1 MSIEGRQINKSA
13 IRNFAIEARNILIK
27 SAVTEAGFY
36 GITKDEI
43 KDPIQKGRDFEV
55 YETLTGTEN
64 RIFDSDVKRRA
75 ALVEAIRHKGFDEV
89 MEETAYTWFN
99 RLIAIRF
106 MEVNNYLPFRMRV
119 LSSDSGSL
127 TPDIV
132 SRSLEVDLNLT
143 DRELEAIQ
151 KAKEENRYDDAFRLL
166 FIKTCNELNDI
177 LPGLFEKTD
186 DYMELLLK
194 LPYTSDG
201 VVRMLVDTIPESN
214 FNVNEGGQVEII
226 GWLYQYYNTEPKAK
240 AFAKKGKITKE
251 EIPAVTQLFT
261 PDWIVR
267 YMVENS
273 LGRLW
278 VEHLQANGDR
288 RNEQEIANSFGWK
301 YYLPEA
307 EQEPEVQAKLVQ
319 IRADRKSL
327 TPEDILCID
336 PCQGSGHILVYLF
349 DVLMQ
354 IYREDGYSERDAARC
369 ILEHNLYG
377 LDIDDRAYQLSYF
390 AVLMKARQ
398 YDRMILKKH
407 IQPHVY
413 SIQESNTVNRNQL
426 KYFGADMSV
435 IERNNAMN
443 QLTGLLDT
451 FKDAKEYGSILNVDR
466 CDWDLL
472 RRFVENDRVE
482 GQMDFEAYGI
492 DQTQKQLRT
501 MIEIGETM
509 GQKYHVVT
517 TNPPYMSMGNAS
529 ERLVSFVQKYYLSQ
543 KADLF
548 AVFIEKCKMM
558 TLRSCYYAMIT
569 MHAWM
574 FLSSFEKM
582 RINIVHTVDIESM
595 VHLGARAFE
604 DISGE
609 VVQTVAFSMKNN
621 RISGFKG
628 VYKRLINESTA
639 SAKEAGF
646 FNICNTFLG
655 NQNNYE
661 KVPSTPIAYWVSQQM
676 LKAFEA
682 NILYDVA
689 RPRQGMA
696 TTNNDLF
703 LRTWQ
708 EVNSNDIGW
717 ACKSQEEALKSR
729 KKWFPVTKGGTF
741 RRWYGNNY
749 YIVNYENGGKTICD
763 YIDNTP
769 GVRVKSN
776 GRVINREWYFHK
788 GMTWSTIASGLFG
801 MRYVPDGFIFET
813 KGSMCFTDDD
823 KLKYL
828 LGLYNSKVI
837 QEYLAIVSPTLDY
850 HEGPLGKTPVIIK
863 ASSNIDDMV
872 SRCISLSK
880 QDWDEAETSWD
891 FVRHP
896 LSGFG
901 NTNIFIKSIYDS
913 FKKRCDERFAELK
926 QLEQKL
932 NDEFIRIYNLHEE
945 IDSQVLDKDVT
956 VKKVIDDDSHITG
969 EISGNDYV
977 QTKRDVIISL
987 VSYAVGC
994 MFGRYSL
1001 DVEGLAY
1008 AGGDWNEAYA
1018 TKYKT
1023 FMPDADAIIPIT
1035 DEEYFKDD
1043 IVARFVD
1050 FIRIVYGEETLEENL
1065 KFIADALGNKGDTP
1079 RAVIRNY
1086 FLNDFYK
1093 DHCNT
1098 YSVTGSGKRPIYWL
1112 FDSGKQNGFKALIYI
1127 HRYTPD
1133 TVGLIRSV
1141 YLHNAQAAI
1150 QNSLQNS
1157 EYIISTTTSATE
1169 RARETRKKD
1178 KYVKQLNE
1186 LRPYYQ
1192 ALSHIALQRIPMD
1205 LDDGVKKNYQLFQGV
1220 EVSTEGKKKQTID
1233 LLAKI

>member
-1 MSIEGRQINKSA
+1 MSTEGRQINKSA

-43 KDPIQKGRDFEV
+43 KSPVQKGRDFEV
-55 YETLTGTEN
+55 YETLTGADK
-64 RIFDSDVKRRA
+64 RIFDSDVKRRT
-75 ALVEAIRHKGFDEV
+75 ALVEAIHQKGFDVV

-143 DRELEAIQ
+143 DRELDVIQ
-151 KAKEENRYDDAFRLL
+151 KAKDENNYDEAFRLL
-166 FIKTCNELNDI
+166 FVKACNELNDI

-278 VEHLQANGDR
+278 VEHLLANGDSR
-288 RNEQEIANSFGWK
+288 SEQEIANDFGWK

-307 EQEPEVQAKLVQ
+307 EQEPEVQAQLVQ

-413 SIQESNTVNRNQL
+413 SIQESNSVNRNQL

-435 IERNNAMN
+435 FERNNAMN

-466 CDWDLL
+466 CDWNLL
-472 RRFVENDRVE
+472 RHFVENDRVE

-492 DQTQKQLRT
+492 DQTRKQMRT
-501 MIEIGETM
+501 MIEIGEAM
-509 GQKYHVVT
+509 AQKYHVVT
-517 TNPPYMSMGNAS
+517 TNPPYMSVANGSAKLGIYIKKHYPDS
-529 ERLVSFVQKYYLSQ
+529 KG
-543 KADLF
+543 DLF
-548 AVFIEKCKMM
+548 AVFIERCIEMG
-558 TLRSCYYAMIT
+558 LANSLIGMIT
-569 MHAWM
+569 MQAWM
-574 FLSSFEKM
+574 FQSSFEKIRLKILQQ
-582 RINIVHTVDIESM
+582 RIISLI
-595 VHLGARAFE
+595 HLGARAFE
-604 DISGE
+604 EISGE
-609 VVQTVAFSMKNN
+609 VVQVVSFVVGKRNIKQSIGSYHRLVDCDSQSKKEQSYLQRKNLF
-621 RISGFKG
+621 FKKQEK
-628 VYKRLINESTA
+628 YNSIP
-639 SAKEAGF
+639 
-646 FNICNTFLG
+646 G
-655 NQNNYE
+655 N
-661 KVPSTPIAYWVSQQM
+661 VLAYWVNDNFSNIFNRRDSIADF
-676 LKAFEA
+676 AF
-682 NILYDVA
+682 
-689 RPRQGMA
+689 PRQGLH
-696 TTNNDLF
+696 TGDNNKY
-703 LRTWQ
+703 LRLWF
-708 EVNSNDIGW
+708 EVNFSSINLTDETVWNDDYKW
-717 ACKSQEEALKSR
+717 AKLN
-729 KKWFPVTKGGTF
+729 KGGTF
-741 RRWYGNNY
+741 RKWYGNQ
-749 YIVNYENGGKTICD
+749 D
-763 YIDNTP
+763 YIILWENNGSDI
-769 GVRVKSN
+769 KSN
-776 GRVINREWYFHK
+776 GHSVGATN
-788 GMTWSTIASGLFG
+788 STFFRDLIG
-801 MRYVPDGFIFET
+801 
-813 KGSMCFTDDD
+813 FTDITTYKPSFRYYGKGYIYDVSGPSLIVD
-823 KLKYL
+823 GIKYSSYYL
-828 LGLYNSKVI
+828 LGLLNSCVTDEAMKI
-837 QEYLAIVSPTLDY
+837 LSPTLHMNQTALSRISIGEEY
-850 HEGPLGKTPVIIK
+850 KESKERVNTL
-863 ASSNIDDMV
+863 V
-872 SRCISLSK
+872 SRAIELSK
-880 QDWDEAETSWD
+880 ADWDSFETSWG
-891 FVRHP
+891 FKQHP
-896 LSGFG
+896 LITVTPQDEGESEL
-901 NTNIFIKSIYDS
+901 S
-913 FKKRCDERFAELK
+913 RCFDVWSYKCHERFAELK
-926 QLEQKL
+926 RIEEQL
-932 NDEFIRIYNLHEE
+932 NDIFISAYGLREE
-945 IDSQVLDKDVT
+945 LSQVVDDKDNSIR
-956 VKKVIDDDSHITG
+956 KADL
-969 EISGNDYV
+969 
-977 QTKRDVIISL
+977 QRDVKGLI
-987 VSYAVGC
+987 SYAVGC

-1220 EVSTEGKKKQTID
+1220 EISTEGKKKQTIN
-1233 LLAKI
+1233 LLSKI

>member
-1 MSIEGRQINKSA
+1 MSGDSKQINKSA
-13 IRNFAIEARNILIK
+13 IRNFAIEARNMLMK

-36 GITKDEI
+36 GVTRNEI
-43 KDPIQKGRDFEV
+43 KSPVQKGRDFEV
-55 YETLTGTEN
+55 YETLAGTEK
-64 RIFDSDVKRRA
+64 RIFDSDIKRRA
-75 ALVEAIRHKGFDEV
+75 ALVEAVRQKGFEEV
-89 MEETAYTWFN
+89 IEETAYTWFN

-132 SRSLEVDLNLT
+132 SRSLEVDLHLT
-143 DRELEAIQ
+143 DRELESVQ
-151 KAKEENRYDDAFRLL
+151 KAKDDNQYDEAFRIL

-278 VEHLQANGDR
+278 AEHLLANGDNR
-288 RNEQEIANSFGWK
+288 SEQEIANDLGWK

-307 EQEPEVQAKLVQ
+307 EQEPEVQAQLVK

-327 TPEDILCID
+327 NPEDILCID
-336 PCQGSGHILVYLF
+336 PCMGSGHILVYLY

-354 IYREDGYSERDAARC
+354 IYREDGYSERDAARS
-369 ILEHNLYG
+369 ILEHNLFG

-407 IQPHVY
+407 IQPKVY
-413 SIQESNTVNRNQL
+413 SIQESNTINRDQL
-426 KYFGADMSV
+426 KYFGADMSE
-435 IERNNAMN
+435 IERNNAVN

-451 FKDAKEYGSILNVDR
+451 FTDAKEYGSILNVDR
-466 CDWDLL
+466 CDWELL
-472 RRFVENDRVE
+472 RRFVKNDRVE
-482 GQMDFEAYGI
+482 GQYAFDAIGI
-492 DQTQKQLRT
+492 DQNQKQLLKL
-501 MIEIGETM
+501 IEIGEAM
-509 GQKYHVVT
+509 AQKYQVAA
-517 TNPPYMSMGNAS
+517 TNPPYMNWGGMTGKIQ
-529 ERLVSFVQKYYLSQ
+529 EYVRKYYPDS
-543 KADLF
+543 KNDLF
-548 AVFIEKCKMM
+548 AVFVEVCKN
-558 TLRSCYYAMIT
+558 LIIADGYQSMIT
-569 MHAWM
+569 QHSWM
-574 FLSSFEKM
+574 FLGSFEKIRKM
-582 RINIVHTVDIESM
+582 ILRTNLINM
-595 VHLGARAFE
+595 AHLGTRAFE
-604 DISGE
+604 EIGGE
-609 VVQTVAFSMKNN
+609 VVQTVSFVI
-621 RISGFKG
+621 R
-628 VYKRLINESTA
+628 KRLINDYIGTYCRLVDNNSQDG
-639 SAKEAGF
+639 KEEAFLSGQKRYYTKLSSVKKIAG
-646 FNICNTFLG
+646 
-655 NQNNYE
+655 E
-661 KVPSTPIAYWVSQQM
+661 PVAYWLSD
-676 LKAFEA
+676 KALSSFDA
-682 NILYDVA
+682 DSIGDSYA
-689 RPRQGMA
+689 PRNGI
-696 TTNNDLF
+696 TTGENDLF
-703 LRTWQ
+703 IKCWY
-708 EVNSNDIGW
+708 EVLPN
-717 ACKSQEEALKSR
+717 AE
-729 KKWFPVTKGGTF
+729 KWIKLNKGGSF
-741 RRWYGNNY
+741 RRWYGDFYY
-749 YIVNYENGGKTICD
+749 YIDWENDGFRIKNLRDDKGKPRATLRSIEYKFQTAITMSRIVTGTTSFRFLPKGFITEGASNNIYIGNEWDERKYYLLGFLNSKPCD
-763 YIDNTP
+763 YILHIFNPTINIMPEDLRKLPFVVAPLYINQIAEY
-769 GVRVKSN
+769 VKEN
-776 GRVINREWYFHK
+776 INICREDWNLDETSLDFIKHPFIQADSK
-788 GMTWSTIASGLFG
+788 LDI
-801 MRYVPDGFIFET
+801 IFENWT
-813 KGSMCFTDDD
+813 FECNERIE
-823 KLKYL
+823 KLKRNEEAINKHFIELY
-828 LGLYNSKVI
+828 GL
-837 QEYLAIVSPTLDY
+837 
-850 HEGPLGKTPVIIK
+850 
-863 ASSNIDDMV
+863 
-872 SRCISLSK
+872 
-880 QDWDEAETSWD
+880 EAELIKTVNDDEVS
-891 FVRHP
+891 VRKP
-896 LSGFG
+896 SLI
-901 NTNIFIKSIYDS
+901 TDIKSLI
-913 FKKRCDERFAELK
+913 
-926 QLEQKL
+926 
-932 NDEFIRIYNLHEE
+932 
-945 IDSQVLDKDVT
+945 
-956 VKKVIDDDSHITG
+956 
-969 EISGNDYV
+969 
-977 QTKRDVIISL
+977 
-987 VSYAVGC
+987 SYAVGC

-1001 DVEGLAY
+1001 DVEGIAY
-1008 AGGDWNEAYA
+1008 AGGDWKEAFA

-1023 FMPDADAIIPIT
+1023 FIPDDDAIIPIT

-1050 FIRIVYGEETLEENL
+1050 FIRIVYGEEALEENL
-1065 KFIADALGNKGDTP
+1065 KFIADALGNKGDTS

-1141 YLHNAQAAI
+1141 YLHNAQSAI

-1169 RARETRKKD
+1169 RAQQTRKRD

-1205 LDDGVKKNYQLFQGV
+1205 LDEGVKKNYQLFQGV
-1220 EVSTEGKKKQTID
+1220 EISTEGSKKKQTID
-1233 LLAKI
+1233 LLAKL

>member
-1 MSIEGRQINKSA
+1 MSTEGRQINKSA

-55 YETLTGTEN
+55 YETLTGAEN
-64 RIFDSDVKRRA
+64 RIFDSDVKRRS
-75 ALVEAIRHKGFDEV
+75 ALVEAIRQKGFDEV

-99 RLIAIRF
+99 RLIAVRF

-151 KAKEENRYDDAFRLL
+151 KSKDENRYDDAFRLL

-278 VEHLQANGDR
+278 VEHLLANGDSR
-288 RNEQEIANSFGWK
+288 SEQEIANDFGWK

-307 EQEPEVQAKLVQ
+307 EQEPEVQAQLVQ

-413 SIQESNTVNRNQL
+413 SIQESNTINRNQL

-472 RRFVENDRVE
+472 RRFAENDRVE
-482 GQMDFEAYGI
+482 GQMNFEAYGI
-492 DQTQKQLRT
+492 DQTKKQLIAL
-501 MIEIGETM
+501 IETGEAM
-509 GQKYHVVT
+509 AQQYHVVV
-517 TNPPYMSMGNAS
+517 TNPPYMGAGSMGNQLI
-529 ERLVSFVQKYYLSQ
+529 EYLKSCYPDS

-548 AVFIEKCKMM
+548 AVFIERCHSFTK
-558 TLRSCYYAMIT
+558 SNCYQSMIT
-569 MHAWM
+569 QHAWM
-574 FLSSFEKM
+574 FLSSFEKLRTRLQNNDNVCM
-582 RINIVHTVDIESM
+582 A
-595 VHLGARAFE
+595 HLGARAFDE
-604 DISGE
+604 ISGE
-609 VVQTVAFSMKNN
+609 VVQTTSFIMRNSRVDAYA
-621 RISGFKG
+621 GT
-628 VYKRLINESTA
+628 YCRLIDAVNE
-639 SAKEAGF
+639 KEKEKL
-646 FNICNTFLG
+646 FLSG
-655 NQNNYE
+655 KNRYYARQE
-661 KVPSTPIAYWVSQQM
+661 DFVKIPGGPIAYW
-676 LKAFEA
+676 AFEK
-682 NILYDVA
+682 I
-689 RPRQGMA
+689 
-696 TTNNDLF
+696 F
-703 LRTWQ
+703 
-708 EVNSNDIGW
+708 ESF
-717 ACKSQEEALKSR
+717 SR
-729 KKWFPVTKGGTF
+729 KKLESEIAFRSGLSTIDNERFLRLWTEVDWTKVSVDSENAQIAKESKKKWFAYNKGGGY
-741 RRWYGNNY
+741 RRWYGNRDYLINW
-749 YIVNYENGGKTICD
+749 YED
-763 YIDNTP
+763 
-769 GVRVKSN
+769 
-776 GRVINREWYFHK
+776 GREIKENVMHVYKMNSYTKKVCNEDRYFQE
-788 GMTWSTIASGLFG
+788 GMTWSTLGTGNISFRYTPSGSLFD
-801 MRYVPDGFIFET
+801 V
-813 KGSMCFTDDD
+813 KGSTGFCSNSH
-823 KLKYL
+823 L
-828 LGLYNSKVI
+828 LYNIALLNSCVL
-837 QEYLAIVSPTLDY
+837 QYYMELLSPTIDY
-850 HEGPLGKTPVIIK
+850 NVRSLNKIPFI
-863 ASSNIDDMV
+863 SSENRDIEK
-872 SRCISLSK
+872 LSK
-880 QDWDEAETSWD
+880 ENIALSKMDWDSFETSWD
-891 FVRHP
+891 FKRHP
-896 LSGFG
+896 LLQSTSLVKDAYHQWEQTCLERFTRLKSNEEQLNEAFIEIYGLQ
-901 NTNIFIKSIYDS
+901 NELSSDVKDIDISVRKADVVRDIKS
-913 FKKRCDERFAELK
+913 L
-926 QLEQKL
+926 L
-932 NDEFIRIYNLHEE
+932 
-945 IDSQVLDKDVT
+945 
-956 VKKVIDDDSHITG
+956 
-969 EISGNDYV
+969 
-977 QTKRDVIISL
+977 
-987 VSYAVGC
+987 SYAVGC

-1001 DVEGLAY
+1001 DGDGLAY
-1008 AGGDWNEAYA
+1008 AGGDWTEAFA

-1023 FMPDADAIIPIT
+1023 FMPDEDGIIPIT

-1050 FIRIVYGEETLEENL
+1050 FVRIVYGEETLEENL

-1141 YLHNAQAAI
+1141 YLHNTQAAI

-1169 RARETRKKD
+1169 RAR
-1178 KYVKQLNE
+1178 
-1186 LRPYYQ
+1186 
-1192 ALSHIALQRIPMD
+1192 
-1205 LDDGVKKNYQLFQGV
+1205 
-1220 EVSTEGKKKQTID
+1220 
-1233 LLAKI
+1233 

>member
-1 MSIEGRQINKSA
+1 MSTGGRQINKSA
-13 IRNFAIEARNILIK
+13 IRNFAIEARNTLIK

-43 KDPIQKGRDFEV
+43 KKPIQKGRDFEV
-55 YETLTGTEN
+55 YETLTGAEK
-64 RIFDSDVKRRA
+64 RIFDSDIKRRA
-75 ALVEAIRHKGFDEV
+75 ALVEAIRQKGFDEV

-119 LSSDSGSL
+119 LSSDSGSV

-151 KAKEENRYDDAFRLL
+151 NAKDENRYDEAFRLL
-166 FIKTCNELNDI
+166 FIKACNELNNI

-201 VVRMLVDTIPESN
+201 VIRMLVDTIPESN
-214 FNVNEGGQVEII
+214 FNVKEGGQVEII

-278 VEHLQANGDR
+278 VEHLLANGDSR
-288 RNEQEIANSFGWK
+288 SEQEIANDFGWK

-307 EQEPEVQAKLVQ
+307 EQEPEVQAQLLK

-349 DVLMQ
+349 EVLMQ

-413 SIQESNTVNRNQL
+413 AIQESNSVKRSQL
-426 KYFGADMSV
+426 KYFGADMSATL
-435 IERNNAMN
+435 RNNAVK

-451 FKDAKEYGSILNVDR
+451 FKDAKEYGSILNVD
-466 CDWDLL
+466 CYNWDLL
-472 RRFVENDRVE
+472 RQFVGNDWVE
-482 GQMDFEAYGI
+482 GQMDLEAYGVE
-492 DQTQKQLRT
+492 QTKRQLIT
-501 MIEIGETM
+501 LIEIGEAM
-509 GQKYHVVT
+509 AQEYHVVV
-517 TNPPYMSMGNAS
+517 TNPPYMAMGNAGEELLHYVRS
-529 ERLVSFVQKYYLSQ
+529 HYPSAKV
-543 KADLF
+543 DLCS
-548 AVFIEKCKMM
+548 VFIEKN
-558 TLRSCYYAMIT
+558 LRWLKNSCYMGMIT
-569 MHAWM
+569 MQGWM
-574 FLSSFEKM
+574 FLTTFEELRK
-582 RINIVHTVDIESM
+582 
-595 VHLGARAFE
+595 
-604 DISGE
+604 E
-609 VVQTVAFSMKNN
+609 VVNKGIVVTEIHMDSGAFDNDVGSVVKTISFIIQKGKVNQYCSRVADLK
-621 RISGFKG
+621 SG
-628 VYKRLINESTA
+628 YS
-639 SAKEAGF
+639 SAEKEQ
-646 FNICNTFLG
+646 TFLNRKTVTSFYQDTFSELPG
-655 NQNNYE
+655 N
-661 KVPSTPIAYWVSQQM
+661 VFAYWVSR
-676 LKAFEA
+676 KAA
-682 NILYDVA
+682 HNYKTMHILADYA
-689 RPRQGMA
+689 ETKQGMK
-696 TTNNDLF
+696 TGDNDSF
-703 LRTWQ
+703 LRLWF
-708 EVNSNDIGW
+708 EVSVLKISFTGNS
-717 ACKSQEEALKSR
+717 KEH
-729 KKWFPVTKGGTF
+729 KWFPCNKGGDY
-741 RRWYGNNY
+741 RKWYGNNIY
-749 YIVNYENGGKTICD
+749 VVNWENNGFAIRNNKDKKGKLLSRPQNIK
-763 YIDNTP
+763 YNF
-769 GVRVKSN
+769 
-776 GRVINREWYFHK
+776 RE
-788 GMTWSTIASGLFG
+788 GLTWSSISSGMIA
-801 MRYVPDGFIFET
+801 MRYSLPIMMFES
-813 KGSMCFTDDD
+813 KGSMCFAHDPNQ
-823 KLKYL
+823 LKYIQAFL
-828 LGLYNSKVI
+828 NSKVGNF
-837 QEYLAIVSPTLDY
+837 YVSALSPNYDFT
-850 HEGPLGKTPVIIK
+850 EGAVEKVPIEIMPNTE
-863 ASSNIDDMV
+863 IDDLV
-872 SRCISLSK
+872 DENIRLARN
-880 QDWDEAETSWD
+880 DWDSLEISWD
-891 FVRHP
+891 FKAHP
-896 LSGFG
+896 LVSL
-901 NTNIFIKSIYDS
+901 NEKSIEKAFDKWQLITKDRYERL
-913 FKKRCDERFAELK
+913 KRNEERINEL
-926 QLEQKL
+926 
-932 NDEFIRIYNLHEE
+932 FIRQFGLVNEM
-945 IDSQVLDKDVT
+945 DSSVDEKDVT
-956 VKKVIDDDSHITG
+956 LPIAAL
-969 EISGNDYV
+969 
-977 QTKRDVIISL
+977 KRDICSLIS
-987 VSYAVGC
+987 YIVGC

-1008 AGGDWNEAYA
+1008 AGGDWKEAYA

-1023 FMPDADAIIPIT
+1023 FMPDEDGIIPIT

-1065 KFIADALGNKGDTP
+1065 EFIADALGNKGNTS

-1169 RARETRKKD
+1169 RARETKKKD

-1220 EVSTEGKKKQTID
+1220 EVSTEGKKKQTIN

>member
-1 MSIEGRQINKSA
+1 MSTEGRQINKSA

-55 YETLTGTEN
+55 YETLTGAEN

-75 ALVEAIRHKGFDEV
+75 ALVEAIRLKGFDEV

-151 KAKEENRYDDAFRLL
+151 KAKDENNYDEAFRLL

-278 VEHLQANGDR
+278 AEHLLANGDSR
-288 RNEQEIANSFGWK
+288 SEQEIANDFGWK

-307 EQEPEVQAKLVQ
+307 EQEPEVQVQLVQ
-319 IRADRKSL
+319 IRAERKSL

-413 SIQESNTVNRNQL
+413 SIQESNTINRNQL
-426 KYFGADMSV
+426 KYFGTDMSV

-451 FKDAKEYGSILNVDR
+451 YKDAKEYGSILNVDR

-472 RRFVENDRVE
+472 RRFVENDRVV
-482 GQMDFEAYGI
+482 GQMDFEAFGI
-492 DQTQKQLRT
+492 DQTKKQLLT
-501 MIEIGETM
+501 QIEIGEAMT
-509 GQKYHVVT
+509 QKYHTVV
-517 TNPPYMSMGNAS
+517 TNPPYMSWSGMTPRIQ
-529 ERLVSFVQKYYLSQ
+529 EYLKGHYSNS
-543 KADLF
+543 KNDLY
-548 AVFIEKCKMM
+548 AVFVEVASKM
-558 TLRSCYYAMIT
+558 LQKNCYQAMIT

-574 FLSSFEKM
+574 FLGSFESFRKSIYAM
-582 RINIVHTVDIESM
+582 NLINM
-595 VHLGARAFE
+595 AHLGTRAFE
-604 DISGE
+604 EIGGE
-609 VVQTVAFSMKNN
+609 VVQTTTFVIRRSKLNN
-621 RISGFKG
+621 YLARYCRLVNAKSQAEKEQLYLSGEQQYYATNAEMLDIPGFPM
-628 VYKRLINESTA
+628 VYWAGKRLIDIFKHSPRVDQIGSPKQGSTLGDNASFIRLWFEVSCES
-639 SAKEAGF
+639 
-646 FNICNTFLG
+646 
-655 NQNNYE
+655 
-661 KVPSTPIAYWVSQQM
+661 
-676 LKAFEA
+676 
-682 NILYDVA
+682 
-689 RPRQGMA
+689 PR
-696 TTNNDLF
+696 
-703 LRTWQ
+703 
-708 EVNSNDIGW
+708 
-717 ACKSQEEALKSR
+717 
-729 KKWFPVTKGGTF
+729 WFRCMKGGEF
-741 RRWYGNNY
+741 RRWYGNQNY
-749 YIVNYENGGKTICD
+749 VLDWENNGK
-763 YIDNTP
+763 
-769 GVRVKSN
+769 RVKST
-776 GRVINREWYFHK
+776 GRATIRSEGQLFK
-788 GMTWSTIASGLFG
+788 EGITWSNITTG
-801 MRYVPDGFIFET
+801 
-813 KGSMCFTDDD
+813 KGSFRIMPEGFFFESTGTVCFIN
-823 KLKYL
+823 KKYQNYL
-828 LGLYNSKVI
+828 LGFLNSCVAELI
-837 QEYLAIVSPTLDY
+837 NNMINPTIHLQSGDV
-850 HEGPLGKTPVIIK
+850 GKLPFIIK
-863 ASSNIDDMV
+863 NEIKESVDSLVESNI
-872 SRCISLSK
+872 RIAK
-880 QDWDEAETSWD
+880 EDWDAFETSWD
-891 FVRHP
+891 FIKHP
-896 LSGFG
+896 LVRTGFYG
-901 NTNIFIKSIYDS
+901 EIKAADQRNLIADNYDLWVTECNERFEKLKENEEELNALYIDLYGMESELSPEVEEQDVSIRKADLQRDIKSLI
-913 FKKRCDERFAELK
+913 
-926 QLEQKL
+926 
-932 NDEFIRIYNLHEE
+932 
-945 IDSQVLDKDVT
+945 
-956 VKKVIDDDSHITG
+956 
-969 EISGNDYV
+969 
-977 QTKRDVIISL
+977 
-987 VSYAVGC
+987 SYAVGC

-1043 IVARFVD
+1043 IVSRFVD

>member
-1 MSIEGRQINKSA
+1 MSTEGRQINKSA

-43 KDPIQKGRDFEV
+43 KKPVQKGRDFEV
-55 YETLTGTEN
+55 YEILSGAEK
-64 RIFDSDVKRRA
+64 RIFDSDIKRRA
-75 ALVEAIRHKGFDEV
+75 ALVEAIRQKGFDEV

-151 KAKEENRYDDAFRLL
+151 KAKDENSYDEAFRLL
-166 FIKTCNELNDI
+166 FIKVCNELNGI

-201 VVRMLVDTIPESN
+201 VIRMLVDTIPESN
-214 FNVNEGGQVEII
+214 FNVKEGGQVEII

-278 VEHLQANGDR
+278 VEHLLANGDSR
-288 RNEQEIANSFGWK
+288 SEQEIANDFGWK

-307 EQEPEVQAKLVQ
+307 EQEPEVQAQLLK

-349 DVLMQ
+349 EVLMQ

-369 ILEHNLYG
+369 ILERNLYG

-413 SIQESNTVNRNQL
+413 SIQESNSVNRNQL
-426 KYFGADMSV
+426 KYFGADMSATL
-435 IERNNAMN
+435 RNNAVK

-451 FKDAKEYGSILNVDR
+451 FKDAKEYGSILNVD
-466 CDWDLL
+466 CYNWDLL
-472 RRFVENDRVE
+472 RQFVGNDWVE
-482 GQMDFEAYGI
+482 GQMDLEAYGI
-492 DQTQKQLRT
+492 EQTKKQLIAL
-501 MIEIGETM
+501 IEIGEAM
-509 GQKYHVVT
+509 ALNYLVVV
-517 TNPPYMSMGNAS
+517 TNPPYMGNGSFENNLS
-529 ERLVSFVQKYYLSQ
+529 ELAKQNYTNSKN
-543 KADLF
+543 DLYSIMIERCGQ
-548 AVFIEKCKMM
+548 FICANG
-558 TLRSCYYAMIT
+558 YVAMIT
-569 MHAWM
+569 MQSWLNAPTFKNLRKILFSQKR
-574 FLSSFEKM
+574 FLEMINMGSRGFDEIQGEKVKNTIFIFSNQWLSGWKPLFLDLTSVSGENAKREKFLLKDSFYAYAKQDDFLMHEQCLIIYKTAHVSDIYSPEKTVASVAQVRRCIATGNDDDYIRSWYEVSFEKLCGL
-582 RINIVHTVDIESM
+582 E
-595 VHLGARAFE
+595 
-604 DISGE
+604 
-609 VVQTVAFSMKNN
+609 
-621 RISGFKG
+621 
-628 VYKRLINESTA
+628 
-639 SAKEAGF
+639 
-646 FNICNTFLG
+646 
-655 NQNNYE
+655 NYSSE
-661 KVPSTPIAYWVSQQM
+661 
-676 LKAFEA
+676 
-682 NILYDVA
+682 
-689 RPRQGMA
+689 
-696 TTNNDLF
+696 
-703 LRTWQ
+703 
-708 EVNSNDIGW
+708 
-717 ACKSQEEALKSR
+717 
-729 KKWFPVTKGGTF
+729 KKWYFVSCGGEH
-741 RRWYGNNY
+741 RRWYGNLEKVLDWEHDGANIKRFNEKTGKATLRNIGY
-749 YIVNYENGGKTICD
+749 MFKNGITYTYTSMGSGVFNARLLLETMASIGVGPVIVDIKEDKYKLLAFLNSKVFRWYWDIMYGKVSTFETGNVGRIVYKDVPDLISELSRKCVEIAKDDWDSYENSYDFKRHPMIPTRLVRTSFVEQDIAALFSDWYELCKKRQKETIECEEA
-763 YIDNTP
+763 IDAALIDAYGLRDEISLNEYGTELSI
-769 GVRVKSN
+769 RAIS
-776 GRVINREWYFHK
+776 
-788 GMTWSTIASGLFG
+788 STIA
-801 MRYVPDGFIFET
+801 
-813 KGSMCFTDDD
+813 
-823 KLKYL
+823 
-828 LGLYNSKVI
+828 
-837 QEYLAIVSPTLDY
+837 
-850 HEGPLGKTPVIIK
+850 
-863 ASSNIDDMV
+863 
-872 SRCISLSK
+872 
-880 QDWDEAETSWD
+880 
-891 FVRHP
+891 
-896 LSGFG
+896 
-901 NTNIFIKSIYDS
+901 IKSLIS
-913 FKKRCDERFAELK
+913 F
-926 QLEQKL
+926 
-932 NDEFIRIYNLHEE
+932 
-945 IDSQVLDKDVT
+945 
-956 VKKVIDDDSHITG
+956 
-969 EISGNDYV
+969 
-977 QTKRDVIISL
+977 
-987 VSYAVGC
+987 AVGC

-1001 DVEGLAY
+1001 DFEGVAY
-1008 AGGDWNEAYA
+1008 AGGPWKEVYS

-1023 FMPDADAIIPIT
+1023 FLPDEDGIIPIT

-1050 FIRIVYGEETLEENL
+1050 FIRIVYGEKSIENNL

-1098 YSVTGSGKRPIYWL
+1098 YSVTGLGKRPIYWL

-1169 RARETRKKD
+1169 RARETKKKD

-1192 ALSHIALQRIPMD
+1192 ALSHIALQRIQMD

-1220 EVSTEGKKKQTID
+1220 EVSTEGKKKQTIN

>member
-1 MSIEGRQINKSA
+1 MGIEGRQINKSA
-13 IRNFAIEARNILIK
+13 IRNFAIEARKILIR
-27 SAVTEAGFY
+27 SAITEAGFY

-43 KDPIQKGRDFEV
+43 KYPVQRGRDFEV
-55 YETLTGTEN
+55 YETLTGTEK

-75 ALVEAIRHKGFDEV
+75 ALVEAIHLKGFDEV

-119 LSSDSGSL
+119 LSSDSGSF

-132 SRSLEVDLNLT
+132 SRSLEVNLNLT
-143 DRELEAIQ
+143 EKEMVAVQ
-151 KAKEENRYDDAFRLL
+151 KAKDENSYDEAFRLL
-166 FIKTCNELNDI
+166 FIKACNELNEY

-278 VEHLQANGDR
+278 VEHLLANGDR
-288 RNEQEIANSFGWK
+288 RSEQEIANDFDWK

-307 EQEPEVQAKLVQ
+307 DQEPEVQAQLVQ
-319 IRADRKSL
+319 IRAERKNL

-369 ILEHNLYG
+369 ILEYNLYG

-413 SIQESNTVNRNQL
+413 SIQESNSINRNQL
-426 KYFGADMSV
+426 KYFGARMSE
-435 IERNNAMN
+435 IERSNVIQQM
-443 QLTGLLDT
+443 TYLLDA
-451 FKDAKEYGSILNVDR
+451 FRDAKEYGSILKINK
-466 CDWDLL
+466 CDWELL
-472 RRFVENDRVE
+472 RYFAENDRME
-482 GQMDFEAYGI
+482 GQMDFNVYGI
-492 DQTQKQLRT
+492 DRAQKELINLVEVGKLIT
-501 MIEIGETM
+501 
-509 GQKYHVVT
+509 QKYHVVV
-517 TNPPYMSMGNAS
+517 TNPPYMSISSANKKLTEYVTKVYTEYKTDLYTVFIAVC
-529 ERLVSFVQKYYLSQ
+529 ENLVKTNYYLS
-543 KADLF
+543 
-548 AVFIEKCKMM
+548 
-558 TLRSCYYAMIT
+558 MIT
-569 MHAWM
+569 MHGWM
-574 FLSSFEKM
+574 FLSHFEKM
-582 RINIVHTVDIESM
+582 RTCVELKDLVCM
-595 VHLGARAFE
+595 AHLGARAFE
-604 DISGE
+604 EISGE
-609 VVQTVAFSMKNN
+609 VVQTTMFVIRNTYHKNY
-621 RISGFKG
+621 IGE
-628 VYKRLINESTA
+628 YKRLTDPTTQNG
-639 SAKEAGF
+639 KEEM
-646 FNICNTFLG
+646 FLSG
-655 NQNNYE
+655 ENNYYV
-661 KVPSTPIAYWVSQQM
+661 KQLKFQKIPGKPIAYWLSSTM
-676 LKAFEA
+676 FSIFE
-682 NILYDVA
+682 NSKTLQEVA
-689 RPRQGMA
+689 KPRQGLA
-696 TTNNDLF
+696 TSDNDRF
-703 LRTWQ
+703 LRLWF
-708 EVNSNDIGW
+708 EVDIHKIGFGLI
-717 ACKSQEEALKSR
+717 SIDDER
-729 KKWFPVTKGGTF
+729 KFYFKWFPCTKGGSF
-741 RRWYGNNY
+741 RRWYGNND
-749 YIVNYENGGKTICD
+749 YIVNWEDDGKEIKEYAAQLYKNYTRTIKN
-763 YIDNTP
+763 IP
-769 GVRVKSN
+769 F
-776 GRVINREWYFHK
+776 YFKK
-788 GMTWSTIASGLFG
+788 GLSWSTIASGPFSL
-801 MRYVPDGFIFET
+801 RYVPEGSIFET
-813 KGSMCFTDDD
+813 KGAMCYVDD
-823 KLKYL
+823 KYIRFVLA
-828 LGLYNSKVI
+828 LYNTKVM
-837 QEYLAIVSPTLDY
+837 QSFLRVVSPTLDY
-850 HEGPLGKTPVIIK
+850 HEGPLGRTPIMLRDDDEVDSIVDECIEIAKT
-863 ASSNIDDMV
+863 
-872 SRCISLSK
+872 
-880 QDWDEAETSWD
+880 DWDSFETSWD
-891 FVRHP
+891 YHRHP
-896 LSGFG
+896 LVSVILDNHLFNNKEANYLAECFNQWKRECNNRFNRLRDNERNLNELFISLYGLQNELTPEVDDNYVTVG
-901 NTNIFIKSIYDS
+901 KADVRRDIKSLI
-913 FKKRCDERFAELK
+913 
-926 QLEQKL
+926 
-932 NDEFIRIYNLHEE
+932 
-945 IDSQVLDKDVT
+945 
-956 VKKVIDDDSHITG
+956 
-969 EISGNDYV
+969 
-977 QTKRDVIISL
+977 
-987 VSYAVGC
+987 SYAVGC

-1001 DVEGLAY
+1001 DLDGLAY
-1008 AGGDWNEAYA
+1008 AGGDWKEAYA

-1023 FMPDADAIIPIT
+1023 FKPDEDAIIPIT

-1050 FIRIVYGEETLEENL
+1050 FIRIVYGEEILEENL
-1065 KFIADALGNKGDTP
+1065 KFIADALGNKGDTS

-1141 YLHNAQAAI
+1141 YLHNVQSAI

-1169 RARETRKKD
+1169 RARETKKRD

-1192 ALSHIALQRIPMD
+1192 ALSHVALQRIPMD

-1220 EVSTEGKKKQTID
+1220 EISTEGKKKQKID
-1233 LLAKI
+1233 LLAKL

>member
-1 MSIEGRQINKSA
+1 MGTEGRQINKSA

-43 KDPIQKGRDFEV
+43 KKPLQKGRDFEV
-55 YETLTGTEN
+55 YETLTGAEK
-64 RIFDSDVKRRA
+64 RIFDSDIKRRA
-75 ALVEAIRHKGFDEV
+75 ALVEAIRQKGFDEV

-151 KAKEENRYDDAFRLL
+151 NAKDENRYDEAFRLL
-166 FIKTCNELNDI
+166 FIKACNELNNI

-278 VEHLQANGDR
+278 VEHLLANGDSR
-288 RNEQEIANSFGWK
+288 SEQEIANDFGWK

-307 EQEPEVQAKLVQ
+307 EQEPDVQAQLVQ

-349 DVLMQ
+349 EVLMQ

-407 IQPHVY
+407 IRPHVY
-413 SIQESNTVNRNQL
+413 SIQESNSVNRNHL
-426 KYFGADMSV
+426 KYFGADMSATL
-435 IERNNAMN
+435 RNTAVK

-451 FKDAKEYGSILNVDR
+451 FKDAKEYGSILNVEC

-472 RRFVENDRVE
+472 HQFAENDRVE
-482 GQMDFEAYGI
+482 GQMNLEVYGI
-492 DQTQKQLRT
+492 EQTKKQLIT
-501 MIEIGETM
+501 LIEIGKVM
-509 GQKYHVVT
+509 AQKYHVVT
-517 TNPPYMSMGNAS
+517 TNPPYMSVSSSGNS
-529 ERLVSFVQKYYLSQ
+529 KLTQYVKKKYPYS
-543 KADLF
+543 KTDLF
-548 AVFIEKCKMM
+548 SIFIEKCIDM
-558 TLRSCYYAMIT
+558 LRANCYTAMIT

-574 FLSSFEKM
+574 FLTTYEKL
-582 RINIVHTVDIESM
+582 RTTIVFANTVINM
-595 VHLGARAFE
+595 AHLGTRAFDE
-604 DISGE
+604 IGGE
-609 VVQTVAFSMKNN
+609 VVQTTSFVIRKKQSDSYRAKYIRLTEYNSQYKKEEAFLNITESNLYLKAQD
-621 RISGFKG
+621 IF
-628 VYKRLINESTA
+628 YKIPGRYL
-639 SAKEAGF
+639 
-646 FNICNTFLG
+646 
-655 NQNNYE
+655 
-661 KVPSTPIAYWVSQQM
+661 AYWVSENFVKIFTFKNIGDYS
-676 LKAFEA
+676 LKVCKGGFT
-682 NILYDVA
+682 
-689 RPRQGMA
+689 G
-696 TTNNDLF
+696 NNDKY
-703 LRTWQ
+703 LRLWF
-708 EVNSNDIGW
+708 EVAWESIG
-717 ACKSQEEALKSR
+717 
-729 KKWFPVTKGGTF
+729 KKWKKYSKGGSF
-741 RRWYGNNY
+741 RRWYGNSMHVINWENDGYELKNDPHAGVGASQY
-749 YIVNYENGGKTICD
+749 YGKEHFVWSGISTGLPSFRYDFTDTYFDDVSPAVVFAGERNLKLLAIL
-763 YIDNTP
+763 N
-769 GVRVKSN
+769 SN
-776 GRVINREWYFHK
+776 VSVEILKIIAPTMHFQAGDIRVIPVAKPIE
-788 GMTWSTIASGLFG
+788 II
-801 MRYVPDGFIFET
+801 PQE
-813 KGSMCFTDDD
+813 
-823 KLKYL
+823 
-828 LGLYNSKVI
+828 KV
-837 QEYLAIVSPTLDY
+837 E
-850 HEGPLGKTPVIIK
+850 ENIK
-863 ASSNIDDMV
+863 
-872 SRCISLSK
+872 LSK
-880 QDWDEAETSWD
+880 EDWDSFENSWD
-891 FVRHP
+891 FRTHP
-896 LSGFG
+896 LIAIMHNAGIMLGQGQTLLSECYSYWRDDCE
-901 NTNIFIKSIYDS
+901 NRYNIL
-913 FKKRCDERFAELK
+913 RCNE
-926 QLEQKL
+926 EQI
-932 NDEFIRIYNLHEE
+932 NRI
-945 IDSQVLDKDVT
+945 
-956 VKKVIDDDSHITG
+956 VIDLYDLANEVPFQVEEENITVRKADLG
-969 EISGNDYV
+969 REI
-977 QTKRDVIISL
+977 RSL
-987 VSYAVGC
+987 ISYAIGC
-994 MFGRYSL
+994 MLGRYSL

-1008 AGGDWNEAYA
+1008 AGGDWKEAYA

-1023 FMPDADAIIPIT
+1023 FMPDEDGIIPIT

-1043 IVARFVD
+1043 IVARFVE

-1065 KFIADALGNKGDTP
+1065 KFIADALGNKGDTS

-1169 RARETRKKD
+1169 RARETKKRD

-1192 ALSHIALQRIPMD
+1192 ALSHIALQRIQMD

-1220 EVSTEGKKKQTID
+1220 EVSTEGKKKQTIN

>member
-1 MSIEGRQINKSA
+1 MSTEGRQINKSA

-75 ALVEAIRHKGFDEV
+75 ALVEAIRQKGFDEV

-151 KAKEENRYDDAFRLL
+151 QAKEENRYDDAFRLL
-166 FIKTCNELNDI
+166 FINTCNELNDI

-278 VEHLQANGDR
+278 VEHLLANGDSR
-288 RNEQEIANSFGWK
+288 SEQEISNDFGWK

-307 EQEPEVQAKLVQ
+307 EQEPEVLAQLVQ

-413 SIQESNTVNRNQL
+413 SIQESNAVNRNQL
-426 KYFGADMSV
+426 KYFGADLSV

-472 RRFVENDRVE
+472 RRFVENDRIE
-482 GQMDFEAYGI
+482 GQMDFEAYGV
-492 DQTQKQLRT
+492 DQTQKQLT
-501 MIEIGETM
+501 TLIKIGEAIA
-509 GQKYHVVT
+509 QKYHIVV
-517 TNPPYMSMGNAS
+517 TNPPYMSVGSGSSSLS
-529 ERLVSFVQKYYLSQ
+529 EYVRKYYPDS
-543 KADLF
+543 KTDLF
-548 AVFIEKCKMM
+548 AVFLEKASKWI
-558 TLRSCYYAMIT
+558 RKYGFSCLVT
-569 MHAWM
+569 MQSWM

-582 RINIVHTVDIESM
+582 R
-595 VHLGARAFE
+595 
-604 DISGE
+604 
-609 VVQTVAFSMKNN
+609 KN
-621 RISGFKG
+621 
-628 VYKRLINESTA
+628 
-639 SAKEAGF
+639 
-646 FNICNTFLG
+646 
-655 NQNNYE
+655 
-661 KVPSTPIAYWVSQQM
+661 
-676 LKAFEA
+676 
-682 NILYDVA
+682 
-689 RPRQGMA
+689 
-696 TTNNDLF
+696 
-703 LRTWQ
+703 LR
-708 EVNSNDIGW
+708 
-717 ACKSQEEALKSR
+717 
-729 KKWFPVTKGGTF
+729 
-741 RRWYGNNY
+741 
-749 YIVNYENGGKTICD
+749 
-763 YIDNTP
+763 
-769 GVRVKSN
+769 
-776 GRVINREWYFHK
+776 
-788 GMTWSTIASGLFG
+788 
-801 MRYVPDGFIFET
+801 
-813 KGSMCFTDDD
+813 
-823 KLKYL
+823 
-828 LGLYNSKVI
+828 
-837 QEYLAIVSPTLDY
+837 
-850 HEGPLGKTPVIIK
+850 
-863 ASSNIDDMV
+863 
-872 SRCISLSK
+872 
-880 QDWDEAETSWD
+880 
-891 FVRHP
+891 
-896 LSGFG
+896 
-901 NTNIFIKSIYDS
+901 
-913 FKKRCDERFAELK
+913 
-926 QLEQKL
+926 
-932 NDEFIRIYNLHEE
+932 
-945 IDSQVLDKDVT
+945 
-956 VKKVIDDDSHITG
+956 
-969 EISGNDYV
+969 
-977 QTKRDVIISL
+977 
-987 VSYAVGC
+987 
-994 MFGRYSL
+994 
-1001 DVEGLAY
+1001 
-1008 AGGDWNEAYA
+1008 
-1018 TKYKT
+1018 
-1023 FMPDADAIIPIT
+1023 
-1035 DEEYFKDD
+1035 
-1043 IVARFVD
+1043 
-1050 FIRIVYGEETLEENL
+1050 
-1065 KFIADALGNKGDTP
+1065 
-1079 RAVIRNY
+1079 
-1086 FLNDFYK
+1086 
-1093 DHCNT
+1093 
-1098 YSVTGSGKRPIYWL
+1098 
-1112 FDSGKQNGFKALIYI
+1112 
-1127 HRYTPD
+1127 
-1133 TVGLIRSV
+1133 
-1141 YLHNAQAAI
+1141 
-1150 QNSLQNS
+1150 
-1157 EYIISTTTSATE
+1157 
-1169 RARETRKKD
+1169 
-1178 KYVKQLNE
+1178 
-1186 LRPYYQ
+1186 
-1192 ALSHIALQRIPMD
+1192 
-1205 LDDGVKKNYQLFQGV
+1205 
-1220 EVSTEGKKKQTID
+1220 
-1233 LLAKI
+1233 LLA

>member
-1 MSIEGRQINKSA
+1 MGTEGRQINKSA

-43 KDPIQKGRDFEV
+43 KKPLQKGRDFEV
-55 YETLTGTEN
+55 YETLTGAEK
-64 RIFDSDVKRRA
+64 RIFDSDIKRRA
-75 ALVEAIRHKGFDEV
+75 ALVEAIRQKGFDEV

-132 SRSLEVDLNLT
+132 SRSFEVDLNLT

-151 KAKEENRYDDAFRLL
+151 KAKDENRYDEAFQLL
-166 FIKTCNELNDI
+166 FIKACNELNNI

-201 VVRMLVDTIPESN
+201 VVRMLVDTLPESN

-278 VEHLQANGDR
+278 VEHLLANGDSR
-288 RNEQEIANSFGWK
+288 SEQEIADDFGWK
-301 YYLPEA
+301 YYLQEA
-307 EQEPEVQAKLVQ
+307 EQEPDVQAQLVQ

-349 DVLMQ
+349 EVLMQ

-398 YDRMILKKH
+398 YDRMILRKH

-413 SIQESNTVNRNQL
+413 AIQESNSVNRNHL
-426 KYFGADMSV
+426 KYFGADMSATL
-435 IERNNAMN
+435 RNTAVK
-443 QLTGLLDT
+443 QLTSLLDT
-451 FKDAKEYGSILNVDR
+451 FKDAKEYGSILNVDD
-466 CDWDLL
+466 CDWELM
-472 RRFVENDRVE
+472 RQFAENDRVE
-482 GQMDFEAYGI
+482 GQMDLEAYGI
-492 DQTQKQLRT
+492 EQTKKQLISF
-501 MIEIGETM
+501 IETGELITK
-509 GQKYHVVT
+509 KYDVVI
-517 TNPPYMSMGNAS
+517 TNPPYAATDRTSDSLTNYVKEFFS
-529 ERLVSFVQKYYLSQ
+529 DS
-543 KADLF
+543 KADLSS
-548 AVFIEKCKMM
+548 VFVEVCIGY
-558 TLRSCYYAMIT
+558 TNRNGYTSLVT
-569 MHAWM
+569 PQAWM
-574 FLSSFEKM
+574 FLIVFEKM
-582 RINIVHTVDIESM
+582 RKKILATTTISSLLQFGM
-595 VHLGARAFE
+595 GAFDGGFGTASF
-604 DISGE
+604 ILSHK
-609 VVQTVAFSMKNN
+609 T
-621 RISGFKG
+621 ISGFKG
-628 VYKRLINESTA
+628 KFMDLTSEKDGAEKENALVSKANYFLSANSKMMNLPNE
-639 SAKEAGF
+639 
-646 FNICNTFLG
+646 
-655 NQNNYE
+655 
-661 KVPSTPIAYWVSQQM
+661 VIAYWCSDTFEEIYANSFQVKDKFNLECGIKNGNNNEF
-676 LKAFEA
+676 LKAWFSVPW
-682 NILYDVA
+682 D
-689 RPRQGMA
+689 
-696 TTNNDLF
+696 
-703 LRTWQ
+703 
-708 EVNSNDIGW
+708 EVNSSTDREVCLNNMKRG
-717 ACKSQEEALKSR
+717 KR
-729 KKWFPVTKGGTF
+729 WFKCNKGGGYKK
-741 RRWYGNNY
+741 WYGNYEYVLDLENNAQRIRTMISPSTYRLRKTENY
-749 YIVNYENGGKTICD
+749 FWNTITWPLSGGNRFSCRFMDCDVLPDVNANIIIIRG
-763 YIDNTP
+763 
-769 GVRVKSN
+769 S
-776 GRVINREWYFHK
+776 REYCLM
-788 GMTWSTIASGLFG
+788 GYM
-801 MRYVPDGFIFET
+801 
-813 KGSMCFTDDD
+813 
-823 KLKYL
+823 
-828 LGLYNSKVI
+828 NSKVFDKT
-837 QEYLAIVSPTLDY
+837 LNMLNPTLNFPIDTIGSAPY
-850 HEGPLGKTPVIIK
+850 RVFDNPIVEQLVKNNISICRKHWD
-863 ASSNIDDMV
+863 SN
-872 SRCISLSK
+872 
-880 QDWDEAETSWD
+880 ETSWD
-891 FVRHP
+891 FQYSP
-896 LSGFG
+896 LLKENSHLKDCYKLWEQECEDDYYQLKE
-901 NTNIFIKSIYDS
+901 NEEEINRIFIDFYRLTGEVTPEVDENDLSI
-913 FKKRCDERFAELK
+913 
-926 QLEQKL
+926 
-932 NDEFIRIYNLHEE
+932 
-945 IDSQVLDKDVT
+945 
-956 VKKVIDDDSHITG
+956 KKV
-969 EISGNDYV
+969 N
-977 QTKRDVIISL
+977 KRDCIIKY

-1001 DVEGLAY
+1001 DKEGIAY
-1008 AGGDWNEAYA
+1008 AGGDWQKACLEN
-1018 TKYKT
+1018 YKT
-1023 FMPDADAIIPIT
+1023 FKPDEDAIIPIT

-1050 FIRIVYGEETLEENL
+1050 FVKVAHGEEYLEENL
-1065 KFIADALGNKGDTP
+1065 DFIAKALGNKGETS
-1079 RAVIRNY
+1079 RNVIRNY

-1093 DHCNT
+1093 DHCIA
-1098 YSVTGSGKRPIYWL
+1098 YSVTGAGKQPIYWL

-1169 RARETRKKD
+1169 RARETKKKD

-1192 ALSHIALQRIPMD
+1192 ALSHIALQRIQMD

-1220 EVSTEGKKKQTID
+1220 EVSTEGKKKQTIN

>member
-1 MSIEGRQINKSA
+1 MSGDSKQINKSA
-13 IRNFAIEARNILIK
+13 IRNFAIEARNILMK

-36 GITKDEI
+36 GVTKDEI
-43 KDPIQKGRDFEV
+43 KNPVQKGRDFEV
-55 YETLTGTEN
+55 YETLAGTEK
-64 RIFDSDVKRRA
+64 RIFDSDIKRRA
-75 ALVEAIRHKGFDEV
+75 ALVEAVRQKGFDEV
-89 MEETAYTWFN
+89 IEETAYTWFN

-143 DRELEAIQ
+143 DRELESIQ
-151 KAKEENRYDDAFRLL
+151 KAKEDNQYDEAFRIL

-194 LPYTSDG
+194 IPYTSDG

-226 GWLYQYYNTEPKAK
+226 GWLYQYYNTEPKAR

-278 VEHLQANGDR
+278 AEHLLADGGGR
-288 RNEQEIANSFGWK
+288 SEQEIADDFGWK

-307 EQEPEVQAKLVQ
+307 EQEPEVQAQLVK

-327 TPEDILCID
+327 NPEDILCID
-336 PCQGSGHILVYLF
+336 PCMGSGHILVYLY

-354 IYREDGYSERDAARC
+354 IYREDGYSERDAARS

-407 IQPHVY
+407 IRPKVY
-413 SIQESNTVNRNQL
+413 SIQESNTLNRDQL
-426 KYFGADMSV
+426 KYFGYGLNE
-435 IERNNAMN
+435 IERNNALN

-451 FKDAKEYGSILNVDR
+451 FTDAKEYGSILNVDR

-482 GQMDFEAYGI
+482 GQYAFDSMGI
-492 DQTQKQLRT
+492 DQTQKQLQKLL
-501 MIEIGETM
+501 EIGEAM
-509 GQKYHVVT
+509 AQKYHVVT
-517 TNPPYMSMGNAS
+517 TNPPYIGNMP
-529 ERLVSFVQKYYLSQ
+529 LLMTKYVIKYYQ
-543 KADLF
+543 VEKYDLY
-548 AVFIEKCKMM
+548 AVFIRRC
-558 TLRSCYYAMIT
+558 LLFGNDNAFISMIT
-569 MHAWM
+569 QHTWM
-574 FLSSFEKM
+574 FLSSFEKFREKVLEKRFVNM
-582 RINIVHTVDIESM
+582 L
-595 VHLGARAFE
+595 HLGPRAFE
-604 DISGE
+604 EISGE
-609 VVQTVAFSMKNN
+609 VVQTVAFTLSNKYIRNFSSCYKDLTEAN
-621 RISGFKG
+621 SEAEKEQLFYLTDIITKKQEEYALIPG
-628 VYKRLINESTA
+628 V
-639 SAKEAGF
+639 
-646 FNICNTFLG
+646 
-655 NQNNYE
+655 
-661 KVPSTPIAYWVSQQM
+661 VIAYWVPLNVLSLFSGKL
-676 LKAFEA
+676 LKDYSV
-682 NILYDVA
+682 IKSGIVT
-689 RPRQGMA
+689 G
-696 TTNNDLF
+696 NNDYF
-703 LRTWQ
+703 LRLWT
-708 EVNSNDIGW
+708 EIEYGKIG
-717 ACKSQEEALKSR
+717 
-729 KKWFPVTKGGTF
+729 F
-741 RRWYGNNY
+741 NY
-749 YIVNYENGGKTICD
+749 VEF
-763 YIDNTP
+763 IDNTDIQWTP
-769 GVRVKSN
+769 M
-776 GRVINREWYFHK
+776 HK
-788 GMTWSTIASGLFG
+788 GGGYRKHYGLHDYVMNLHDIWDLTKTNESVRRGEPKYYFKKGLTWSTLSNSLSVRKSPSGF
-801 MRYVPDGFIFET
+801 VFDT
-813 KGSMCFTDDD
+813 KGSMCFINQEDLIDYFEAF
-823 KLKYL
+823 L
-828 LGLYNSKVI
+828 NSKVAA
-837 QEYLAIVSPTLDY
+837 YFMSFLSPTLDFNQGAMSKIPILI
-850 HEGPLGKTPVIIK
+850 EEDSIGVISQF
-863 ASSNIDDMV
+863 AQRNI
-872 SRCISLSK
+872 SICK
-880 QDWDEAETSWD
+880 KEWDSHETSWD
-891 FVRHP
+891 FTKSNLIRDNAKKETSVERV
-896 LSGFG
+896 LLKLTREIEKDIEELKANEEFI
-901 NTNIFIKSIYDS
+901 NKYFIKLYGLEAQLNPNESKESLTISIGNNRTY
-913 FKKRCDERFAELK
+913 
-926 QLEQKL
+926 
-932 NDEFIRIYNLHEE
+932 
-945 IDSQVLDKDVT
+945 
-956 VKKVIDDDSHITG
+956 ITSM
-969 EISGNDYV
+969 I
-977 QTKRDVIISL
+977 
-987 VSYAVGC
+987 SYAVGC

-1008 AGGDWNEAYA
+1008 AGGNWKEAYE

-1023 FMPDADAIIPIT
+1023 FLPDEDAIIPIT

-1043 IVARFVD
+1043 IVARFVE
-1050 FIRIVYGEETLEENL
+1050 FVRVVYGDETLEENL
-1065 KFIADALGNKGDTP
+1065 KFIADALGNKGDTS

-1205 LDDGVKKNYQLFQGV
+1205 LDEGVKKNYQLFQGM
-1220 EVSTEGKKKQTID
+1220 EISTEGSKKKQTID